1 MSAPIDTSH
10 LEKYVFGDAALRD
23 EILSIFI
30 EQAAA
35 WIARMDPALADDDW
49 RHAAHTLKGAARG
62 VGAWSLGDIAE
73 RAETLVGCERNG
85 DRRAAHE
92 DLKFAAD
99 AAIGFARKIRD
110 RAA

>member
-1 MSAPIDTSH
+1 MNPPIDTSH

-35 WIARMDPALADDDW
+35 WIARMDPSLDDDGW

-73 RAETLVGCERNG
+73 RAETLVGSGRNG
-85 DRRAAHE
+85 ERRAAHE
-92 DLKFAAD
+92 DLKAAAN